1 MGEELNVSAV
11 TMSANPRSDQSA
23 NLWPS
28 GDAAVACRALLCG
41 VPALTVILPC
51 YNEAER
57 LPGTLQ
63 ALLTHLSATPG
74 EVEVLV
80 VDDGSTD
87 ATVRVAEAVAAADRR
102 VRVLSYRPNR
112 GKGFAVRTGMLVA
125 QGELV
130 VFTDADGSYPPSDLD
145 RIVAALDQAPVAIG
159 TRAGD
164 ASGPIARRTA
174 SRVFNLA
181 IRGAVGLPFSD
192 TQSGLKGFRRA
203 AAQQIF
209 SRARVD
215 GFAFDVE
222 VLCLARQL
230 RLEVAQVRVQALER
244 QGSKVQM
251 VADALDML
259 AEVWTVRRAST
270 TRPDGE
276 VGSGPIASPEP
287 ASAADPP
294 LGTVTTPAAAP
305 PALQVG

>member
-1 MGEELNVSAV
+1 MSAV
-11 TMSANPRSDQSA
+11 TTSRSPQSDQLA
-23 NLWPS
+23 NLRPT
-28 GDAAVACRALLCG
+28 GHIADAGRGPVR
-41 VPALTVILPC
+41 PAPVLTVILPC

-63 ALLTHLSATPG
+63 ALLAYLSAAPG

-102 VRVLSYRPNR
+102 LRVLSYRPNC
-112 GKGFAVRTGMLVA
+112 GKGFAVRTGMLA
-125 QGELV
+125 ARGELV
-130 VFTDADGSYPPSDLD
+130 VFTDADGSYRPSDLD
-145 RIVAALDQAPVAIG
+145 RIVAALDHAPVAIG
-159 TRAGD
+159 TRAGE
-164 ASGPIARRTA
+164 ASGPVARRAA

-181 IRGAVGLPFSD
+181 IRGALGLPFGD

-209 SRARVD
+209 GQARVD

-222 VLCLARQL
+222 VLWLARQL
-230 RLEVAQVRVQALER
+230 RLEVAEVGVQALER

-251 VADALDML
+251 VADALEML
-259 AEVWTVRRAST
+259 GEVWTVRR
-270 TRPDGE
+270 TRTNRAHGAL
-276 VGSGPIASPEP
+276 GSGPIPSLEAA

-294 LGTVTTPAAAP
+294 LGAVTTPAGAP
-305 PALQVG
+305 PALQAS

>member
-1 MGEELNVSAV
+1 VHVSAV
-11 TMSANPRSDQSA
+11 TSRDIRSEQLTILRPA
-23 NLWPS
+23 GS
-28 GDAAVACRALLCG
+28 GASTSVRGTA
-41 VPALTVILPC
+41 ALTVILPC

-63 ALLTHLSATPG
+63 ALLAHLSAAPG

-87 ATVRVAEAVAAADRR
+87 ATVNVAEAMAAADRR

-112 GKGFAVRTGMLVA
+112 GKGFAVRTGMLAA

-130 VFTDADGSYPPSDLD
+130 VFTDADGSYRPSDLD
-145 RIVAALDQAPVAIG
+145 RIVAALDQTPVAIG
-159 TRAGD
+159 SRAGD
-164 ASGPIARRTA
+164 ASGPVARRVA

-181 IRGAVGLPFSD
+181 IRGALGLPFGD

-209 SRARVD
+209 SQARVD

-222 VLCLARQL
+222 VLWLARQL
-230 RLEVAQVRVQALER
+230 RLEVAEVHVQALER

-251 VADALDML
+251 VADALGML
-259 AEVWTVRRAST
+259 DEVWTVRRART
-270 TRPDGE
+270 NRADGNL
-276 VGSGPIASPEP
+276 GSVPIPSLEA

-294 LGTVTTPAAAP
+294 LGAVATPAGAP
-305 PALQVG
+305 PALRAT

>member
-1 MGEELNVSAV
+1 MSAV
-11 TMSANPRSDQSA
+11 TMSGNPRSDRLA
-23 NLWPS
+23 KLRPS
-28 GDAAVACRALLCG
+28 GGAAVACRAPMCTR
-41 VPALTVILPC
+41 PALTVVLPC

-63 ALLTHLSATPG
+63 ALLAHLSDALG

-87 ATVRVAEAVAAADRR
+87 ATVSVAVAVAAADRR

-112 GKGFAVRTGMLVA
+112 GKGFAVRTGMLA
-125 QGELV
+125 ARGELV
-130 VFTDADGSYPPSDLD
+130 VFTDADGSYRPSDLD

-164 ASGPIARRTA
+164 ASGPVARRVA

-181 IRGAVGLPFSD
+181 IRGTVGLPFGD
-192 TQSGLKGFRRA
+192 TQSGLKGFRRP

-209 SRARVD
+209 SQAQVD

-222 VLCLARQL
+222 VLWLARQL
-230 RLEVAQVRVQALER
+230 RLEVAEVRVQALER

-251 VADALDML
+251 VADALEML
-259 AEVWTVRRAST
+259 GEVWTVRRART
-270 TRPDGE
+270 GRADGE
-276 VGSGPIASPEP
+276 GGSIPIPSLEA

-294 LGTVTTPAAAP
+294 LGAVTTPAGAP
-305 PALQVG
+305 PALQAS